1 MSIQIK
7 FFGQIADVAGTSD
20 MQVQNVNDTDSL
32 RAKMISDFPQLKN
45 YQFVVAVDKKI
56 VNGNQMLHSNNVV
69 AFLPPFAG
77 G

>member
-7 FFGQIADVAGTSD
+7 FFGQIAEVTGTGE
-20 MQVQNVNDTDSL
+20 MVLQGINDTNSL
-32 RAKMISDFPQLKN
+32 QTKLLSDFPQLKN

-56 VNGNQMLHSNNVV
+56 INGNETLHAGNVV
-69 AFLPPFAG
+69 ALLPPFAG

>member
-7 FFGQIADVAGTSD
+7 FFGQIAEVTGTSD
-20 MQVQNVNDTDSL
+20 MQMDDIADTDSL
-32 RAKMISDFPQLKN
+32 QEKLISDFPQLKN

-56 VNGNQMLHSNNVV
+56 VNGNELLQPGNVV